1 MACSS
6 GARVIVEM
14 SAQTRTTAVG
24 QESTRNRLVQAA
36 EALLCEGDSEQA
48 VSVRALERRAGVTA
62 PTIYRYFPSMGS
74 LLAEVASRQFA
85 RLDAAIEAAAGI
97 EDPIAEITA
106 FGRAFAR
113 FGLEHPH
120 EYRVLFMNRASDP
133 AAANDR
139 LRTAAGYHR
148 LVSSV
153 RRVIDDGALPGNEDP
168 EEIANLLILSL
179 HGVISMLIARP
190 DGWGDPEHL
199 IERMMY
205 AVGYGIAPREER
217 PNE

>member
-1 MACSS
+1 MSVQ
-6 GARVIVEM
+6 AR
-14 SAQTRTTAVG
+14 TAAAD
-24 QESTRNRLVQAA
+24 QESTRDRLVRAA

-97 EDPIAEITA
+97 DDPIAEVTA

-120 EYRVLFMNRASDP
+120 EYRVLFMNRTSDP
-133 AAANDR
+133 SAATDR

-148 LVSSV
+148 LVGSV
-153 RRVIDDGALPGNEDP
+153 RRVIDAGALPGDEDP

-179 HGVISMLIARP
+179 HGVISMLVARP

-205 AVGYGIAPREER
+205 AVGYGLTPRQDQ
-217 PNE
+217 PNS